1 MKFKGLGITVT
12 DVSLNGRFHFS
23 GHEET
28 IASLNEI
35 CDSNPAFRLP
45 SSSALKIPLL
55 SDSGKNFRPNS
66 LHLLALR
73 SILVDRCEWYK
84 TLSSIQK
91 SALENAQTTVYS
103 FGLEQCI
110 PPTIMR
116 KTRARLVNTIDVLW
130 RESSTLSSTQL
141 APVRED
147 AIAVVGMS
155 CKVAGADD
163 IDEFWSLL
171 REGKSQHVEV
181 PDDRIHFGTHW
192 REPDK
197 SRKWYANLIRDP
209 DAFDHRF
216 FKKSPREMMSTD
228 PQQRWMMQIAYQ
240 AVEQS
245 GYFQSASPE
254 KHIGCYLG
262 VGCIDYENNI
272 ACHPANAFSATGNL
286 KSFVAGKISHWF
298 GWTGPSMT
306 IDTACSASAVAIHQA
321 CKAILS
327 GDCNA
332 AVAGG
337 VTIMTSPQWYVL
349 YLVNGGLAT

>member
-1 MKFKGLGITVT
+1 
-12 DVSLNGRFHFS
+12 
-23 GHEET
+23 
-28 IASLNEI
+28 
-35 CDSNPAFRLP
+35 
-45 SSSALKIPLL
+45 
-55 SDSGKNFRPNS
+55 
-66 LHLLALR
+66 
-73 SILVDRCEWYK
+73 
-84 TLSSIQK
+84 
-91 SALENAQTTVYS
+91 
-103 FGLEQCI
+103 
-110 PPTIMR
+110 MR
-116 KTRARLVNTIDVLW
+116 KTRARLVNTIDMLW
-130 RESSTLSSTQL
+130 REFSLSSSNQL
-141 APVRED
+141 GPIREN

-163 IDEFWSLL
+163 IDEFWSIL
-171 REGKSQHVEV
+171 REGKSQHGEV

-192 REPDK
+192 RESDK
-197 SRKWYANLIRDP
+197 SRKWYANFIRDP
-209 DAFDHRF
+209 DVFDHRF

-254 KHIGCYLG
+254 KHIGCYVG

-272 ACHPANAFSATGNL
+272 ACHPSNAFSAIGNL

-337 VTIMTSPQWYVL
+337 VTIMTSPLWYVL
-349 YLVNGGLAT
+349 YCVMKVRRLELKSNCIAGSRT